1 MAAYHGRSFSWLAHT
16 RDDLDSLLN
25 KSVQPALALVLQSYS
40 ERGMRRSTLVA
51 SSSAYIVS
59 IESSARTRLG
69 QLMFAPLLQLSVIG
83 FMPGPV
89 LVYLPDVTLLEG
101 TLNGIRPSRASSG
114 SVSDRGPCHGSNSR
128 ITVTAND
135 AAAMT
140 IRR

>member
-1 MAAYHGRSFSWLAHT
+1 MATYHGRSFSWLALT

-25 KSVQPALALVLQSYS
+25 KSVQPALQSYS

-51 SSSAYIVS
+51 SSSAYVVS

-69 QLMFAPLLQLSVIG
+69 QLTFAPLLQLSVIG